1 MVITH
6 CGNQCLKYK
15 NRRVLVTKTLDKEL
29 LIDFISTG
37 MSRKDIAEAMG
48 VSPPTISNKIEE
60 LKREESGLLK
70 YDKLHHLDLIGVKQ
84 RILAN
89 VTEDKL
95 IEAPLG
101 QLAQA
106 YGIFGKME
114 QLIQGRPTEIHGLMG
129 YLMHLEKEDIAGKGE
144 IVEGEVSE

>member
-1 MVITH
+1 M
-6 CGNQCLKYK
+6 
-15 NRRVLVTKTLDKEL
+15 TKTLDKEL
-29 LIDFISTG
+29 LIDYISTG

-60 LKREESGLLK
+60 LKREESSLLK
-70 YDKLHHLDLIGVKQ
+70 YDKIHHLDLIGVKQ

-89 VTEDKL
+89 VTDDKL

-106 YGIFGKME
+106 YGVFGKME
-114 QLIQGRPTEIHGLMG
+114 QLIQGRPTEIRGLMG
-129 YLMHLEKEDIAGKGE
+129 YLLHLEKEDIAARDGE
-144 IVEGEVSE
+144 IVEGEVSEAT